1 MRDVYESG
9 YGNLFPDSIL
19 LSIIIPEIRYFQETR
34 KTDESKFRIL
44 DIGCGIGSNLLIV
57 NEFVDVLYEG
67 IDLSKHAGEIARR
80 RIKAMNLN
88 QRARIHVLSTEQFLA
103 SENESWD
110 LILDRAS
117 LQYHEV
123 LHDDISREKFLADLC
138 SKLAPEGKL
147 VSLWAG
153 EKNCNTD
160 LRFSSFVP
168 FEEIKPV
175 FEGVLNI
182 VSLKQIS
189 RFDLNSKQHQLVAE
203 EYLVVAKK
211 GTDYNV

>member
-9 YGNLFPDSIL
+9 YGMLFPDSNV
-19 LSIIIPEIRYFQETR
+19 LSIVIPAIRSYQETR
-34 KTDESKFRIL
+34 KTDERKFRIL

-57 NEFVDVLYEG
+57 NEFADVKYDGL
-67 IDLSKHAGEIARR
+67 DVSKHAGEIARR

-88 QRARIHVLSTEQFLA
+88 QRAQIHVLSTEQFLI
-103 SENESWD
+103 SENETWD

-117 LQYHEV
+117 LQHHEV
-123 LHDDISREKFLADLC
+123 LQGDTSREKFLANLS

-153 EKNCNTD
+153 EKNHNSD

-168 FEEIKPV
+168 FEEIRSA
-175 FEGVLNI
+175 FEGVLDI

-189 RFDLNSKQHQLVAE
+189 RFDLHSNQHQLVAE
-203 EYLVVAKK
+203 EFLVVAKSRSS
-211 GTDYNV
+211 